1 MSLLSRVREAADTT
15 VIISSRLRGTEHVTG
30 SCRNSRKKED
40 WMTWTSTYV
49 RYAVNMQEGERMRGG
64 GKERQTDQTCCEGK
78 EVEKDLQHVPLD
90 QYISVL

>member
-1 MSLLSRVREAADTT
+1 MDIHL
-15 VIISSRLRGTEHVTG
+15 
-30 SCRNSRKKED
+30 
-40 WMTWTSTYV
+40 